1 MLKTSRNR
9 NAGRKNKGI
18 MNPRNGKNIAVNP
31 FPRQLLSFGILPI
44 RKGGKKPQG
53 TKRRWQHGTCKV
65 SLGWKEK

>member
-9 NAGRKNKGI
+9 NARREKKGI

-31 FPRQLLSFGILPI
+31 FPRQLFSFGILPI
-44 RKGGKKPQG
+44 QKGGGTQG